1 MSLKKGDNAKVI
13 RKKNGRASHYLR
25 HGVIVTIIEVHFK
38 NYGEKL
44 PYEYHVAACGR
55 DFLKTDQRFG
65 YPDKLFDQ
73 FIVVSE
79 IVPVSLTPG
88 IFEKISKES
97 ELPNI

>member
-1 MSLKKGDNAKVI
+1 MSLKQGDNAKVI

-44 PYEYHVAACGR
+44 PYEYQVAAYGR

-73 FIVVSE
+73 FIGVSE